1 MHVLFVAAEAAPFMK
16 VGGLADVAG
25 ALPAQLRRDGIDA
38 LIVMP
43 LYRKMRAVINA
54 TAPISAG
61 FLTLGERQE
70 EIRVYLVSD
79 TDGTPR
85 YLLDIPAAFDRD
97 AVYGEYDDD
106 ARFILFARGVMH
118 LIQHLRE
125 VQRWSPDVVHANDW
139 HTALVL
145 AYIRTRY
152 AYTFGHIATVFTIHN
167 LAYQGE
173 YGGWTRH
180 LAGLDE
186 WGGIEHHAGLPG
198 DTFNFMARGLLAADM
213 INTVSP
219 TYASEILSP
228 AYGERLD
235 GILRSLRDRHS
246 GILNGID
253 TAFFNPATD
262 PQIAAHYTADTLAG
276 KAQCKAALRA
286 ACALPAAGDPPLA
299 AMVTRLAS
307 QKGMD
312 LLDAALPAIFAQTD
326 MQLVVLGSGEPH
338 WEQRMREIAERYP
351 TRMALHVG
359 FDAALANRI
368 YAACDL
374 FLMPSRFEPGGLGQL
389 IAMRYGAVPVVRAVG
404 GLNDTVREGSS
415 GNGFRFTEYTPEALG
430 DALQRAVMCYHD
442 RETFVTMQQRNMRE
456 DFTWGRSSKA
466 YIHLYQQAIQHR
478 KGHA

>member
-299 AMVTRLAS
+299 
-307 QKGMD
+307 
-312 LLDAALPAIFAQTD
+312 
-326 MQLVVLGSGEPH
+326 
-338 WEQRMREIAERYP
+338 
-351 TRMALHVG
+351 
-359 FDAALANRI
+359 
-368 YAACDL
+368 
-374 FLMPSRFEPGGLGQL
+374 
-389 IAMRYGAVPVVRAVG
+389 
-404 GLNDTVREGSS
+404 
-415 GNGFRFTEYTPEALG
+415 
-430 DALQRAVMCYHD
+430 
-442 RETFVTMQQRNMRE
+442 
-456 DFTWGRSSKA
+456 
-466 YIHLYQQAIQHR
+466 
-478 KGHA
+478 

>member
-286 ACALPAAGDPPLA
+286 VCALPAAGDPPLA

-351 TRMALHVG
+351 TRMHLHIG

-368 YAACDL
+368 YAGCDL

-430 DALQRAVMCYHD
+430 DAVQRAVMCYHD
-442 RETFVTMQQRNMRE
+442 RETFVSIQQRNMRE

-478 KGHA
+478 KGHV